1 MDAKATPMALRPP
14 ACKFIEKGTQTQIFL
29 YDFAKFLRTPI
40 VEHLEATVEHLF
52 FTLKAISVLK
62 IFKLFS

>member
-14 ACKFIEKGTQTQIFL
+14 ACKFIEKGTQMFL
-29 YDFAKFLRTPI
+29 YDFAKFLRTSI
-40 VEHLEATVEHLF
+40 VEHLEATVEHPF